1 MSSSA
6 APPLAAN
13 PSTHHSNGSE
23 YTLATVHFDD
33 REDSPAPSDRS
44 ALLAENPNNIYGTT
58 FPQQSGGQP
67 SSRKLLFNAAIKMA
81 LVFLISTL
89 VLGGTLWLALPPL
102 DEEDRPTL
110 RIPKSF
116 DQLQALNQ
124 LLKKYRD
131 IYPFRIVV
139 SFVTTY
145 FFVQAFSLP
154 GSMYLSI
161 LGGAM
166 WGVPIALPLACT
178 CVATGASLCYLISA
192 AFGPALL
199 TLPKFAARLES
210 FSDKVASQRANLLS
224 FLIVL
229 RISPLPPHWVVNVLC
244 PHLGIG
250 LPLFWISS
258 WLGIFGVTVI
268 HTTIGEGLDQMTSP
282 DDFHLISWKNF
293 FLLAAIVAGVL
304 IPVGL
309 RYFFSNELREVA
321 DVEQERESGVISL
334 PGDDDIILAQGPP
347 SSANKGKTT
356 GQLVLLPDSESDG
369 EYSDGDDPEEDI
381 ILEAGPAIAP
391 KQKEAE

>member
-1 MSSSA
+1 MSPSVV
-6 APPLAAN
+6 PPLAVD
-13 PSTHHSNGSE
+13 PSTHHSNDSQ
-23 YTLATVHFDD
+23 YTLATVHLDD
-33 REDSPAPSDRS
+33 RADSPALSDRT
-44 ALLAENPNNIYGTT
+44 ALLAENPSNTYGTT
-58 FPQQSGGQP
+58 FPQSPGGQP

-81 LVFLISTL
+81 LVFLISTA

-139 SFVTTY
+139 CFVTTY
-145 FFVQAFSLP
+145 LFVQAFSLP

-178 CVATGASLCYLISA
+178 CVATGATLCYLISA

-199 TLPKFAARLES
+199 TLPKFAARLDS
-210 FSDKVASQRANLLS
+210 FSEKISSQRANLLS

-229 RISPLPPHWVVNVLC
+229 RIAPLPPHWVVNVLC

-258 WLGIFGVTVI
+258 WLGIFGVSVI

-293 FLLAAIVAGVL
+293 FLLSAIVAGVL

-309 RYFFSNELREVA
+309 RYFFRNELQEVA
-321 DVEQERESGVISL
+321 DVEQEGDGGAISL
-334 PGDDDIILAQGPP
+334 PGEDDVILAQGPP
-347 SSANKGKTT
+347 GTANKGKANA
-356 GQLVLLPDSESDG
+356 QLVLLSDSESDG
-369 EYSDGDDPEEDI
+369 EYSDGEPEEDI
-381 ILEAGPAIAP
+381 ILQAGPAIAP
-391 KQKEAE
+391 KPKDSE